1 MNNKIYV
8 GNLPYNTTTQALED
22 LFSQFGVITDTVLI
36 KDRETGRQK
45 GFGFVTFE
53 SDQSANDALQM
64 AGKDFGGR
72 PLKVNIAKDKPK
84 ESGSS
89 GRRRRW

>member
-8 GNLPYNTTTQALED
+8 GNLPYNTSNQAIEEI
-22 LFSQFGVITDTVLI
+22 FAQFGVITDIALI

-45 GFGFVTFE
+45 GFGFVTYE
-53 SDQSANDALQM
+53 SAQSANDALQM
-64 AGKDFGGR
+64 DGKDFGGR

-84 ESGSS
+84 DAG
-89 GRRRRW
+89 GRRGGKW